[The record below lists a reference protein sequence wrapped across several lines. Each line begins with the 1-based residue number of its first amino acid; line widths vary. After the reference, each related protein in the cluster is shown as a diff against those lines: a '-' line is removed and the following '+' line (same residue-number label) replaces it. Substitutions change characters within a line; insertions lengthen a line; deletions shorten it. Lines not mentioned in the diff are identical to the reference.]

1 MTADGASASGEASYS
16 GFGAHAS
23 ASFYASHND
32 SKVSSDVGMA
42 GESRTFFGAAVMGTA
57 PAMLQA
63 CRVAATRRPVWGCRS
78 TVLSLCSFGPTVIL
92 LGVKGLF
99 SVQAHL

>member
-1 MTADGASASGEASYS
+1 MLNGLVNADGASASGEASYS

-42 GESRTFFGAAVMGTA
+42 GG
-57 PAMLQA
+57 
-63 CRVAATRRPVWGCRS
+63 
-78 TVLSLCSFGPTVIL
+78 
-92 LGVKGLF
+92 
-99 SVQAHL
+99 